1 MMLTTHS
8 ATSAMHRLR
17 PIGAIFSS
25 YFIQHITS
33 GGAYVDK
40 SMYCSQISDFIS
52 ALIIYL
58 CGFVFFFK
66 LWMNRMLD
74 KRDEKR
80 AMKEE
85 KGGEA

>member
-1 MMLTTHS
+1 M
-8 ATSAMHRLR
+8 
-17 PIGAIFSS
+17 
-25 YFIQHITS
+25 
-33 GGAYVDK
+33 DK

-66 LWMNRMLD
+66 LWMNHMLD
-74 KRDEKR
+74 KREEKR
-80 AMKEE
+80 VMKEE